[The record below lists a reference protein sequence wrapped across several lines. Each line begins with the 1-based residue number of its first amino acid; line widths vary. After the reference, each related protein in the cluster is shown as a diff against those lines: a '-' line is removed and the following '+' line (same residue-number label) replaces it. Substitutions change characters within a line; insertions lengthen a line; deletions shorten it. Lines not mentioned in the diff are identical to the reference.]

1 MYSLSCILRKI
12 TPQYNSFGA
21 KTEDSITE
29 TEVPILRKERMRI
42 SEFYQAQEQGM
53 KPELRIIISNLSYNG
68 EQELEYMGEI
78 YSIIRTDDYL
88 NDMLIIAQRK
98 MKNIV
103 NEVDTD
109 DDTEN
114 EVEND
119 NNTGT
124 IL

>member
-1 MYSLSCILRKI
+1 MYSTSCKLRKI
-12 TPQYNSFGA
+12 TPQYNSYGA
-21 KTEDSITE
+21 KTDDSVTE

-53 KPELRIIISNLSYNG
+53 KPELRIRISNLNYNG

-78 YSIIRTDDYL
+78 YTIIRTDDYI
-88 NDMLIIAQRK
+88 NDILIIAHK
-98 MKNIV
+98 KIKNIV
-103 NEVDTD
+103 NEVED
-109 DDTEN
+109 
-114 EVEND
+114 D